1 MTTAGW
7 TVIGLLW
14 LVVLALVLV
23 VLSLARQIGV
33 LHERLRPVGALQLAR
48 GLKVGEPAPVIE
60 AQSVSGWNMPGGT
73 ASVVGAAH
81 PTHEAMAAQ
90 ALRVG
95 AAHAQARDTLV
106 MFVSPTCPVCKSLL
120 PALRAIRR
128 DEQPRVDVILASD
141 GARLEHL
148 DFIAAESLDE
158 FPYVLSEQ
166 LGVAY
171 GVGRLPYAVLIDGK
185 GIVRATGLVNTRE
198 QLDSLFEAKE
208 HGVAN
213 IQELAAREQDA
224 GKAHREVA

>member
-7 TVIGLLW
+7 TVIALLW

-33 LHERLRPVGALQLAR
+33 LHERLRPVGALQLAQ

-60 AQSVSGWNMPGGT
+60 VQSVSGWNMPGGT
-73 ASVVGAAH
+73 ANVLGAAH
-81 PTHEAMAAQ
+81 STNEAIAAQ
-90 ALRVG
+90 VLRVG
-95 AAHAQARDTLV
+95 AAHAQGRDSLV

-148 DFIAAESLDE
+148 DFIATESLDE

-208 HGVAN
+208 SGVAN

-224 GKAHREVA
+224 EKSHREVA